1 MEDKKWR
8 FIAELGES
16 GSVSAACGAVGIC
29 RRTYLRW
36 RKEDADFAGQCDM
49 ITESVAAARKE
60 KKARERSERKERG
73 KREGRDK
80 GKKRDERRREERV
93 ENGADA
99 VAEDAPPRGFRA
111 IKRMLAEEIRKA
123 MREAGTYG
131 MQWEPQIGLTAGAG
145 AAAMTTEEE
154 LDSQGLLQ
162 SETTREG
169 DERLRVNPL
178 QDFYLRQ
185 LEKYQ
190 AGLRALG
197 LNMDTKGS
205 IPQAKGSRDAFFAE
219 LLNDD

>member
-73 KREGRDK
+73 RRGKREGRDK
-80 GKKRDERRREERV
+80 GERRDERRREER
-93 ENGADA
+93 ADT
-99 VAEDAPPRGFRA
+99 VSGDAPPRGFRA

-219 LLNDD
+219 LLNDE

>member
-73 KREGRDK
+73 TREGRDK
-80 GKKRDERRREERV
+80 GERRDEIRREERD
-93 ENGADA
+93 ESG
-99 VAEDAPPRGFRA
+99 AEDAPPRGFRA

-197 LNMDTKGS
+197 LNMDTRGS

>member
-73 KREGRDK
+73 RRGKREGRDK
-80 GKKRDERRREERV
+80 DERRDEIRGEER
-93 ENGADA
+93 ADT
-99 VAEDAPPRGFRA
+99 VAEDAPSRGFRA
-111 IKRMLAEEIRKA
+111 IKRMLAEEIRTA

-219 LLNDD
+219 LLNDE

>member
-73 KREGRDK
+73 TRGKREGRDR
-80 GKKRDERRREERV
+80 GERRDERRREER
-93 ENGADA
+93 ADT
-99 VAEDAPPRGFRA
+99 VSGDAPPYGFRA
-111 IKRMLAEEIRKA
+111 IKRILAEEIRKA

-154 LDSQGLLQ
+154 LDSQGMLQ
-162 SETTREG
+162 RETTREG

-219 LLNDD
+219 LLNEE

>member
-60 KKARERSERKERG
+60 KKARERSERQERGRRG

-80 GKKRDERRREERV
+80 DERRDEIRREER
-93 ENGADA
+93 ADT

-219 LLNDD
+219 LLNDE